1 MWASLY
7 QISDKIDHRKSPF
20 KVNYDM
26 FQIKFCFFRN
36 FAANRRSQ
44 NRVDVP
50 TINYGTVPVLGH
62 CHLLTSK
69 THARK
74 SCACDG
80 SLSNFDMKNYIW
92 QHKLVK
98 TCQQVIYGNDGN
110 FSQSLYWSSVFYSQ
124 RENKERRKIMVKIYS
139 WNRIKA
145 LLRLKYTMT
154 HWYSYEHLFIM
165 VKQRIILI
173 KTE

>member
-1 MWASLY
+1 MIIYRPMFVLNVSLPLSFQSKLLY
-7 QISDKIDHRKSPF
+7 VPNKILF
-20 KVNYDM
+20 L
-26 FQIKFCFFRN
+26 QKFCGKQKKSEQGRC
-36 FAANRRSQ
+36 
-44 NRVDVP
+44 
-50 TINYGTVPVLGH
+50 TNYGTVPVLGH

-110 FSQSLYWSSVFYSQ
+110 FSQSLYWTSVFYSQ
-124 RENKERRKIMVKIYS
+124 RENKERRKRRRLMVKIYS
-139 WNRIKA
+139 
-145 LLRLKYTMT
+145 
-154 HWYSYEHLFIM
+154 
-165 VKQRIILI
+165 
-173 KTE
+173 

>member
-7 QISDKIDHRKSPF
+7 QIFDHIDHKKIPF

-26 FQIKFCFFRN
+26 FPIKFCFFRN

-50 TINYGTVPVLGH
+50 TMGQYQFWD
-62 CHLLTSK
+62 TSK

-110 FSQSLYWSSVFYSQ
+110 FSQSLYWTSVFYSQ
-124 RENKERRKIMVKIYS
+124 RENKERRKRRRLMVKIYS

-145 LLRLKYTMT
+145 LLRLKYTTT
-154 HWYSYEHLFIM
+154 HWYTYEHLFIM